1 MRRSA
6 EIMQQRRTAVAAVK
20 SGVAPQRISNIS
32 EIKTVGFPRKAY
44 RFCVIAR
51 FMQKRDVDSARKRL
65 HPAKNVCFSN
75 KSVSI
80 CVIAEPPRDG
90 FKYCEHENGRF
101 YEKTYRFL
109 PCFIHIIELL
119 ICCFNDLKR

>member
-1 MRRSA
+1 M
-6 EIMQQRRTAVAAVK
+6 
-20 SGVAPQRISNIS
+20 
-32 EIKTVGFPRKAY
+32 VGFIAKPTI
-44 RFCVIAR
+44 FCVIMR
-51 FMQKRDVDSARKRL
+51 FVQKRDADPARKRL

-80 CVIAEPPRDG
+80 CVIAEPPRVG

-119 ICCFNDLKR
+119 IRRFNDLKR